1 MQKHKLSNGILL
13 DELHTARHRYVA
25 PSCSVMALD
34 AEWSLMAGSTEFGA
48 GHNNAYDQNNSDAE
62 EGEDIN

>member
-1 MQKHKLSNGILL
+1 
-13 DELHTARHRYVA
+13 
-25 PSCSVMALD
+25 
-34 AEWSLMAGSTEFGA
+34 MAGSTEFGA

>member
-13 DELHTARHRYVA
+13 DELHTARHHYVT

-34 AEWSLMAGSTEFGA
+34 AEWSLMAGST
-48 GHNNAYDQNNSDAE
+48 
-62 EGEDIN
+62 